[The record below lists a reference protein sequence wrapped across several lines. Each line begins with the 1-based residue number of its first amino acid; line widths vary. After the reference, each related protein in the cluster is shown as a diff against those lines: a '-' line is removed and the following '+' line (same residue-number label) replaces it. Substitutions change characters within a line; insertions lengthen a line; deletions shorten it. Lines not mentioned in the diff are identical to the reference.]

1 VTVLSDFASLLSV
14 ATRSLWISTA
24 FKLFRLR
31 YITID
36 CWSIEIKDLHG
47 SVLTSREVKT
57 DVVLVVC
64 WRTVIGIYR
73 IFC

>member
-1 VTVLSDFASLLSV
+1 LSA

-24 FKLFRLR
+24 FKPFKLR
-31 YITID
+31 YITSD
-36 CWSIEIKDLHG
+36 CQSIEIKDLNG

-64 WRTVIGIYR
+64 
-73 IFC
+73 